1 MSANVRYWRS
11 VERDALKE
19 LEAAKTRTALN
30 LAARQ
35 LMLARTKVLE
45 LTGEWIAQDQ
55 LVKILR

>member
-1 MSANVRYWRS
+1 MNANVRYWRS
-11 VERDALKE
+11 LERDALKE

-45 LTGEWIAQDQ
+45 LTGGWIAQD
-55 LVKILR
+55 